1 MSLTFDTQK
10 AVQRLRESGVV
21 EAHADATVA
30 VMAEATGPLV
40 TQDYLDARL
49 GAGDRGTA
57 CGIQSRAAGAGTE
70 DWRGSWSGWQEL
82 SLAAAALLFD

>member
-49 GAGDRGTA
+49 GAG
-57 CGIQSRAAGAGTE
+57 SRNCVRNSVTGC
-70 DWRGSWSGWQEL
+70 WSWG
-82 SLAAAALLFD
+82 